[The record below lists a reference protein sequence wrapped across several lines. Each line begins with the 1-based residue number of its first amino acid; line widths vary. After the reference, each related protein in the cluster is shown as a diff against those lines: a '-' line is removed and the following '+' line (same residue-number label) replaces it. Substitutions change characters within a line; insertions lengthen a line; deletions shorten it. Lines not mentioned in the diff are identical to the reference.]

1 MGQGSFNL
9 NCVYKNKSVLEIF
22 YAKSFMKT
30 KLKNLYRFL
39 LYLNLDLL
47 LQFVVAKKKIGFW
60 TQNSVP
66 KFRSPSFD
74 PQISI
79 PKFRYP
85 NFGPQI
91 SIPKF
96 RTTIFYR
103 IFSPISCKI
112 LALEF
117 FKAQYKIFVEIFVL
131 FHVWK
136 NLNYNIYKFC
146 YQYICYIFFS
156 L

>member
-96 RTTIFYR
+96 RVTISRYWLQLCPQ
-103 IFSPISCKI
+103 IVLCIWGKTSKKDCKCQ
-112 LALEF
+112 F
-117 FKAQYKIFVEIFVL
+117 FLRRSKVL
-131 FHVWK
+131 LTNF
-136 NLNYNIYKFC
+136 
-146 YQYICYIFFS
+146 
-156 L
+156 